1 MLETRTVPK
10 GSKHEGMVAPNMEGL
25 RPRGLRPQDLRPR
38 GLRPYGVSRS
48 LGLML
53 TVREAFGRSALCGKG
68 EKSFRF
74 FYNSAPVEVFILLRA
89 YRLNL
94 ENIVNLVSIS

>member
-38 GLRPYGVSRS
+38 AYGRTAYGRRAYCQ
-48 LGLML
+48 GLML
-53 TVREAFGRSALCGKG
+53 TVLEAFGRSALCGQG
-68 EKSFRF
+68 EKSLIF
-74 FYNSAPVEVFILLRA
+74 FSAIF
-89 YRLNL
+89 
-94 ENIVNLVSIS
+94 

>member
-38 GLRPYGVSRS
+38 GLRPYGLRPQGLLPEVDGNRRGLRS
-48 LGLML
+48 LGV
-53 TVREAFGRSALCGKG
+53 VRERRKVIDVLT
-68 EKSFRF
+68 F
-74 FYNSAPVEVFILLRA
+74 F
-89 YRLNL
+89 
-94 ENIVNLVSIS
+94 